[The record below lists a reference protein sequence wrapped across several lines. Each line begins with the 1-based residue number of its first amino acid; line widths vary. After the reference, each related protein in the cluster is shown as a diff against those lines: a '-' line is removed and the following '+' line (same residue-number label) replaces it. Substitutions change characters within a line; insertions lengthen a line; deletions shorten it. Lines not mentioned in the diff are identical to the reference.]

1 MLRDADELLA
11 PAVAQAIAAL
21 KLGPEDAA
29 AVKLAGRYAAAI
41 DQAAAVADDAA
52 RALEKADPDDADA
65 QMHIY
70 SLAAKVEE
78 KELLEKLG
86 PKLLAALESLGAS
99 PAARARLKEGKPG
112 GSKKPGG
119 LAALRQAHGA

>member
-1 MLRDADELLA
+1 MLRDADELLT
-11 PAVAQAIAAL
+11 PAVAETIAAL
-21 KLGPEDAA
+21 SLGPEDAA

-41 DQAAAVADDAA
+41 DG
-52 RALEKADPDDADA
+52 
-65 QMHIY
+65 
-70 SLAAKVEE
+70 AKDSAWAMRWIGP
-78 KELLEKLG
+78 LLLD
-86 PKLLAALESLGAS
+86 ALESLGAT